1 MFLKGDGK
9 IEFDDFH
16 ALMKEPILRGIQEDD
31 LRDAFAVFDSDKDGF
46 ITAKE
51 LQELFKKLGESI
63 GIEDALEML
72 NDVDSNHDGLI
83 DFTGKQHS
91 RAFFY

>member
-1 MFLKGDGK
+1 MR
-9 IEFDDFH
+9 
-16 ALMKEPILRGIQEDD
+16 EPILRGVQEDD
-31 LRDAFAVFDSDKDGF
+31 LKDAFAVFDSDKDGF

-72 NDVDSNHDGLI
+72 NDVDSDHDGLI
-83 DFTGKQHS
+83 DFTGIQLSHVL
-91 RAFFY
+91 FY